1 MSITPSFFIEAECN
15 VSPVCGI
22 DEAGR
27 GPWAGPV
34 VASAVIFK
42 THELP
47 AGLNDSKKLT
57 AAAREALYATIMA
70 NCHVGVGEASVE
82 EIDRLNIWR
91 ATELAMQRAMAA
103 LPVAPLYALID
114 GNRLPALEIPATAI
128 VKGDSKS
135 ASIAAASVIAKVTR
149 DRIMNAY
156 AAQYPEYGF
165 DTNAGYGT
173 AKHQQAIA
181 EYGILPIHRQS
192 FAPIRA
198 ALEKRA
204 V

>member
-1 MSITPSFFIEAECN
+1 MIPNFALEQAASI
-15 VSPVCGI
+15 SPVCGV

-34 VASAVIFK
+34 VASAVIF
-42 THELP
+42 TTYEMP
-47 AGLNDSKKLT
+47 SGLNDSKKLT
-57 AAAREALYATIMA
+57 ASMREMLYEVIITT
-70 NCHVGVGEASVE
+70 CHVGIGQASVE
-82 EIDRLNIWR
+82 EIDTLNIWR
-91 ATELAMQRAMAA
+91 ATELAMQRAVAA
-103 LPVAPLYALID
+103 LPLAPLYALID
-114 GNRLPALEIPATAI
+114 GNRLPALAIPATAI
-128 VKGDSKS
+128 IKGDSKC

-149 DRIMNAY
+149 DRIMSAY
-156 AAQYPEYGF
+156 AAQYPHYGF
-165 DTNAGYGT
+165 DANAGYGT

-181 EYGILPIHRQS
+181 EHGILPIHRKS

>member
-1 MSITPSFFIEAECN
+1 MALTPSFLIEEQIN
-15 VSPVCGI
+15 VASVCGV

-34 VASAVIFK
+34 VASAVIFRERAML
-42 THELP
+42 T
-47 AGLNDSKKLT
+47 GLNDSKKLT
-57 AAAREALYATIMA
+57 ATMREALFNTIMA

-91 ATELAMQRAMAA
+91 ATELAMQRAVAA
-103 LPVAPLYALID
+103 LPAAPLYALID
-114 GNRLPALEIPATAI
+114 GNRLPALSIPATAI

-149 DRIMNAY
+149 DRIMQDY
-156 AAQYPEYGF
+156 AKHYPEYGF
-165 DTNAGYGT
+165 DSNAGYGT

-181 EYGILPIHRQS
+181 QFGILPIHRKS

-198 ALEKRA
+198 ALGQKA